1 MTKMR
6 LVGKQNGEI
15 QQQKNDIKL
24 GFTNDASENE
34 FSESIHVKVCFAFV
48 FVGKKRR
55 NLKTK
60 KLCGQNREFEIN
72 QKAKF
77 TFYTLKM
84 LRHFG
89 RRSEHSKI
97 VYNS

>member
-48 FVGKKRR
+48 FVGKK
-55 NLKTK
+55 KT
-60 KLCGQNREFEIN
+60 
-72 QKAKF
+72 
-77 TFYTLKM
+77 
-84 LRHFG
+84 
-89 RRSEHSKI
+89 
-97 VYNS
+97 